1 MNPYEG
7 SIMKIWMDG
16 QLVDESEAK
25 VSVFDH
31 GVLYGDGVF
40 EGIRIYNGKI
50 FQCTP
55 HIDRLFESAD
65 KLRLPIPFSKQ
76 ELVDAMYEAM
86 AANGLTDGGYIRLVV
101 TRGAGTLGLHP
112 FKCPKACV
120 FIIADQIQLYPEEL
134 YETGM
139 AVIIA
144 KRPRIRPDMLDP
156 SVKGLNYL
164 NNILAKMEA
173 IDVDLLEAV
182 MLNADGYVSEC
193 TGDNIFIIADGKLMT
208 PPTSAGILVG
218 VTRNVA
224 MMLAKKEGIEV
235 IERNITP
242 VELKAADEIFL
253 TGTAAEIMAVTKVD
267 ETVIGD
273 GKAGPVT
280 TQLLKAFRD
289 FINTDEAS
297 K

>member
-1 MNPYEG
+1 
-7 SIMKIWMDG
+7 MKIWMDG
-16 QLVDESEAK
+16 QLVDESQAK

-40 EGIRIYNGKI
+40 EGIRIYNGKV
-50 FQCTP
+50 FQCKA
-55 HIDRLFESAD
+55 HIDRLFESAE
-65 KLRLPIPFSKQ
+65 KLRLPIPYSKA
-76 ELVDAMYEAM
+76 ELVDAMYACIEA
-86 AANGLTDGGYIRLVV
+86 NSLTDSGYIRLVV

-112 FKCPKACV
+112 FKCPNAGV
-120 FIIADQIQLYPEEL
+120 FIIADQIQLYPAEL

-144 KRPRIRPDMLDP
+144 KRLRIRPDMLDP

-173 IDVDLLEAV
+173 IDVGLLEAV
-182 MLNADGYVSEC
+182 MLNHEGYISEC
-193 TGDNIFIIADGKLMT
+193 TGDNIFIIVDGKLMT
-208 PPTSAGILVG
+208 PPPSAGILLG

-224 MMLAKKEGIEV
+224 MMLAKAVGIEV

-242 VELKAADEIFL
+242 EELKAADEIFL

-280 TQLLKAFRD
+280 SQLLQAFRD
-289 FINTDEAS
+289 FINAAAAS
-297 K
+297 D